1 MGYSH
6 IQRLGGLYI
15 QFQIQYGTV
24 LLGIIDTKASMPGAD
39 QGFRGGDPNMM
50 GIQDSIN
57 VNHQCPLINL
67 KKAGNTRGSE

>member
-1 MGYSH
+1 M
-6 IQRLGGLYI
+6 
-15 QFQIQYGTV
+15 V

-67 KKAGNTRGSE
+67 KKTSILGGVGSFCGGVIF